1 MKDNLDLQSNGSNNG
16 YQQVLKE
23 CLVPMTIRIGCIQS
37 NKGAAEANRNFTH
50 EKIIRHIAGNVEQLK
65 EEPVATHIY
74 SKKSPIVRVVSS
86 STSNFSMQGH
96 VRFENLLISSEFE
109 HSNSE
114 SSEQDGSILF
124 SKEITEENSATNFIF
139 NQISSQSDVLL
150 VDAST
155 IEESRAPE
163 CENMPSDIELLI
175 SENIALEYSPC
186 LIIIRENDLFDF
198 VSANSSQM
206 QAGLN
211 VKELSLKL
219 DSELREILLF
229 ESLLTERNRK
239 IEDVTDTEAGNGRDN
254 KKAHNGNH
262 TIIEERNEAVQRIT
276 DYNGESSL
284 ETQELRPDFEYQGP
298 IGSSNSLISW
308 HKVFRK
314 FVGFLSPK
322 SSKQN
327 NGLTHQK
334 HVSRD
339 FENEKL
345 ESKVPENDNL
355 QSQQSS
361 QTCHILF
368 AQFLRADHLAIRYA
382 NAHRSSFIL
391 IYCLGAFA
399 LINAAIAIGFAKVGW
414 LALTSALLE
423 FFALVGIFKLYKN
436 DHNKKYHIKWLEYR
450 SLAEMLRMAPLLNS
464 VGITQSARGFER
476 HRKQHEPEL
485 ASRHNV
491 GRIWLIIFT
500 ESLMRWVNFDR
511 VKISHKNLRS
521 AKIFLREKILKSQIS
536 YHQNNAH
543 KMHIVGHNLGHFSFI
558 LFVLAFVFVSGKLL
572 TKFLAS
578 MHWGIDEVM
587 LSQAGHGLGVLAAV
601 CPMIGSAA
609 FAIRNHAE
617 FDISSQRSLA
627 MLKNLKGDI
636 DALDN
641 MPEPIQYD
649 KLVELTVKTS
659 LTMQS
664 ETADWL
670 EIYEV
675 KETEPG

>member
-1 MKDNLDLQSNGSNNG
+1 MKDDLDLQSNGSNNW
-16 YQQVLKE
+16 YQQVLNE
-23 CLVPMTIRIGCIQS
+23 SLVPMTIRVGCIQT
-37 NKGAAEANRNFTH
+37 NTGVRKLNRNFIP
-50 EKIIRHIAGNVEQLK
+50 EKIIHHIADELEQLIQ
-65 EEPVATHIY
+65 EPVAKWIY
-74 SKKSPIVRVVSS
+74 AKESPVIRIVSN
-86 STSNFSMQGH
+86 STSNFSKQRNAG
-96 VRFENLLISSEFE
+96 FENLLISSEFE
-109 HSNSE
+109 RSNSE
-114 SSEQDGSILF
+114 NSEQDGSIFF
-124 SKEITEENSATNFIF
+124 SKEITEKKSATNFIF
-139 NQISSQSDVLL
+139 NQISSQSDVLV

-155 IEESRAPE
+155 IDESRAPE
-163 CENMPSDIELLI
+163 CETMRSDIELLI

-186 LIIIRENDLFDF
+186 LIVLRENELFDF
-198 VSANSSQM
+198 VSANS
-206 QAGLN
+206 ANVTTGLN
-211 VKELSLKL
+211 VKELHLKL
-219 DSELREILLF
+219 DSELKEILLF
-229 ESLLTERNRK
+229 ESLLNTHNHK
-239 IEDVTDTEAGNGRDN
+239 NEDVKDSGDGLGSEDIKEHSEN
-254 KKAHNGNH
+254 KANL
-262 TIIEERNEAVQRIT
+262 EEHNEAVQRII
-276 DYNGESSL
+276 DYNAESSL
-284 ETQELRPDFEYQGP
+284 EMQELGSDFEYQGP
-298 IGSSNSLISW
+298 IASSNSLISW

-314 FVGFLSPK
+314 FVSFLSPK
-322 SSKQN
+322 IPRLKDN
-327 NGLTHQK
+327 LTQQ
-334 HVSRD
+334 SPGSETL
-339 FENEKL
+339 ENE
-345 ESKVPENDNL
+345 NL

-361 QTCHILF
+361 QTCHKLF

-399 LINAAIAIGFAKVGW
+399 LINAAIAIGFAKIGW

-436 DHNKKYHIKWLEYR
+436 DHNKRYHIKWLEYR

-464 VGITQSARGFER
+464 LGITQSARGFER
-476 HRKQHEPEL
+476 HRKQHDPEL
-485 ASRHNV
+485 ANKHNV

-500 ESLMRWVNFDR
+500 ESLMRWINFDR
-511 VKISHKNLRS
+511 VKINHKSLRS
-521 AKIFLREKILKSQIS
+521 AKVFLREKILNSQIN
-536 YHQNNAH
+536 YHQDNAH

-578 MHWGIDEVM
+578 MQWGIDEVM

-641 MPEPIQYD
+641 MPEPIQYEE
-649 KLVELTVKTS
+649 LVELTVKTS